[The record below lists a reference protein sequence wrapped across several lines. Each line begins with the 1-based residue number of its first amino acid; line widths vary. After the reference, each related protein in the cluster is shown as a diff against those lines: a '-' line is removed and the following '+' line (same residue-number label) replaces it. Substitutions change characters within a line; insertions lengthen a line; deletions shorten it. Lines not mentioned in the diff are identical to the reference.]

1 MAMDMDMDTSGY
13 YQTLL
18 KRRAELIRRLGKIDH
33 DLHELRSPDME
44 EQAVE
49 AENDE
54 VLEGLGHAGE
64 TELKGIDAAIER
76 INNGTYGLCV
86 SCGTPIAPERLAL
99 LPATPFCQD
108 CARH

>member
-1 MAMDMDMDTSGY
+1 MDTSAY

-18 KRRAELIRRLGKIDH
+18 TRRQELTQRLGKIDD
-33 DLHELRSPDME
+33 DLNDPRSADME

-64 TELKGIDAAIER
+64 AELKGIDAAIDR
-76 INNGTYGLCV
+76 IDKGTYGFCV
-86 SCGTPIAPERLAL
+86 TCGAPIAPERLAL